1 MKKPYELTEYLTTGA
16 DIDAPLITV
25 WPLYLD
31 MNRWYTDYHWDSVSG
46 PPYAGIGL
54 QEGQI
59 LKATPLYGAGLSDST
74 LFYYQ
79 EQLKVTKEAEIVV
92 KLTAHRPRS
101 MSAEYGA
108 EVYDVVA
115 FYHWDFFDNR
125 GRTRITVRSYSNIRL
140 AEKPSARV
148 VSDLTQLFYRSWD
161 NALNNL
167 ARLAASSAKRDCR

>member
-59 LKATPLYGAGLSDST
+59 LKATPLYGTGLSDPT

-79 EQLKVTKEAEIVV
+79 EQLKVTKESEIVV
-92 KLTAHRPRS
+92 KLTADKPQS
-101 MSAEYGA
+101 MSGDYG
-108 EVYDVVA
+108 VDVHDVVA
-115 FYHWDFFDNR
+115 FYHWDFSDNR
-125 GRTRITVRSYSNIRL
+125 GRTRIGIRSYSNIRMT
-140 AEKPSARV
+140 EKPSARV
-148 VSDLTQLFYRSWD
+148 IADLTHLFYRSWG

-167 ARLAASSAKRDCR
+167 ALLAASTAAHDS